1 MVHQHSRSH
10 KARRR
15 EEYASKKKKRS
26 DRIDPLTPHG
36 VLLNQSWKD
45 PINGEIVHTQMTE
58 KVVYATIKLLFGDGY
73 ELICTKLE
81 YGQVLNRFPLAIPS
95 EKVDWREVPLLGK

>member
-1 MVHQHSRSH
+1 
-10 KARRR
+10 
-15 EEYASKKKKRS
+15 
-26 DRIDPLTPHG
+26 
-36 VLLNQSWKD
+36 
-45 PINGEIVHTQMTE
+45 MTE